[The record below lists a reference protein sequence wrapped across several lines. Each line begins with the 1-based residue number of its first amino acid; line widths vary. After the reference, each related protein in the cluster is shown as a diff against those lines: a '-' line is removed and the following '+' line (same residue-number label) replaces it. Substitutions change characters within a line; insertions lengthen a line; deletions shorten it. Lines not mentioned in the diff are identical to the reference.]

1 MLYNVHNFFLQD
13 EMKRSALKY
22 IRPLFD
28 ESLCRTAVVC
38 STTKV
43 TEIEK
48 EFKDFGVTLTKV
60 DSLDSFK

>member
-1 MLYNVHNFFLQD
+1 
-13 EMKRSALKY
+13 MKRSALKY